1 MYKHHTV
8 TLMQLSKQS
17 TRATVGLVLPLMKKK
32 KSKFLL
38 GVLRRV
44 NTQRTKIVFYLFLQ
58 VLENI

>member
-17 TRATVGLVLPLMKKK
+17 TKATVGLSLPVMKKK
-32 KSKFLL
+32 KSRFLL
-38 GVLRRV
+38 GVLRHV
-44 NTQRTKIVFYLFLQ
+44 NTKRTKIVFYLFLQ